1 MIIRLENHCPI
12 AQKRHRTGKWGMYDP
27 SSSDKEDVMI
37 LIRSKNK
44 LEFLGEG
51 PLKASFKFLFP
62 IPMSLSKKKK
72 DLLAG
77 EPHIKRPDI
86 DNCLKFYI
94 DTMQD
99 MGLFKDDSQICELNV
114 IKIYSSIPR
123 VEINIKKI

>member
-1 MIIRLENHCPI
+1 MIIRLDNHCPI

-44 LEFLGEG
+44 VEFLGEG
-51 PLKASFKFLFP
+51 PLKASFKFFFP
-62 IPMSLSKKKK
+62 IPTSLSKKKK

-99 MGLFKDDSQICELNV
+99 MGLFKDDSQIYELNV

-123 VEINIKKI
+123 VEINIEKI